1 MLRGSFTA
9 KIDEK
14 SRLKIPRD
22 FLSFIEEKYG
32 RELFVT
38 SFAGDCVRL
47 YPMPV
52 WAQIERRLGTQGLV
66 RDPAIDRFFQH
77 TSFYGQAGEID
88 NQGRVLIHQRLRDK
102 AGMTGEV
109 DVVGHYD
116 HLQIW
121 NLDRLTAKL
130 DREPFTDDD
139 LRDVA
144 QQLRQGTPD
153 STGQ

>member
-88 NQGRVLIHQRLRDK
+88 NQGRVLINQRLRDK

>member
-1 MLRGSFTA
+1 MLRGSFTG
-9 KIDEK
+9 KIDDK

-22 FLSFIEEKYG
+22 FLTFIEEKYG